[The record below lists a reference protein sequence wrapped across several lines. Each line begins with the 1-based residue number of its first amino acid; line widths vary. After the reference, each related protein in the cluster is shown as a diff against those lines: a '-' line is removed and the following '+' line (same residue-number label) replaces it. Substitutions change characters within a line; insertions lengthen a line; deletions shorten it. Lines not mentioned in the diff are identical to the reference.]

1 MTIGGQMSSLLVPV
15 LIALLVAA
23 AVLHVMR
30 SHRVAAW
37 LLVTFPAALC
47 AGIVLDL
54 SKGAAAL
61 GQGAFEGDQ
70 KQLVYCFFFLA
81 LSLTAALCPKWPWLF
96 RLAWVID
103 ASVCGILVYLAYF
116 WKVFN

>member
-1 MTIGGQMSSLLVPV
+1 MASLLVPV

-23 AVLHVMR
+23 AALHVMR
-30 SHRVAAW
+30 SRQARRVAARAFF
-37 LLVTFPAALC
+37 LPPFAPA
-47 AGIVLDL
+47 L
-54 SKGAAAL
+54 SWTSPKAPRAL

-96 RLAWVID
+96 RIAWVID
-103 ASVCGILVYLAYF
+103 AWVCGILVYLAYF